1 MATEDQIDGYAAAF
15 IEFAK
20 AEGQL
25 ETIGDEL
32 FSIARAYESSSEL
45 QETLTDPRL
54 PVERK
59 QAIISDLL
67 QSRVSTLTLNLVNF
81 VISVGKARDLPAI
94 ADRLVQRAASAR
106 EKVVAEVRSAIELNE
121 DTVRQLE
128 QKLGDATGKNVEAKV
143 VIDPSILGGIVA
155 KVGDTVID
163 GSVKG
168 RLADLKEQFGR
179 LAHG

>member
-1 MATEDQIDGYAAAF
+1 VATEGQIDGYAAAF
-15 IEFAK
+15 IEFAQ
-20 AEGQL
+20 AENQL
-25 ETIGDEL
+25 ETISDEL

-54 PVERK
+54 PVDRK
-59 QAIISDLL
+59 QAIITELL
-67 QSRVSTLTLNLVNF
+67 GSRVSALTLNLVNF
-81 VISVGKARDLPAI
+81 VISLGKARDLPAI
-94 ADRLVQRAASAR
+94 ADRLAQRAASAR
-106 EKVVAEVRSAIELNE
+106 QKVVAEVRTAIELDDE
-121 DTVRQLE
+121 TVKQLE
-128 QKLGDATGKNVEAKV
+128 LKLGAVTGKNVEAKLV
-143 VIDPSILGGIVA
+143 VDPSVLGGIVA